1 MQGLFSLKYAGVTK
15 DTILFFKPRK
25 KAEEGKKVYGIKP
38 ILETNEVEYK
48 GKRYSLSSLAK
59 MLYEDVEKKSKVAY
73 RGPDFFYYTK
83 GKEEH
88 NLVEWKIIHDETRIV
103 SHVQV
108 LKEQRGITDNE
119 CDRNIW
125 DGYFGKSRNDE
136 IMENTDKSVCSKLS
150 NREPLYEKKDFLE
163 EVFIST
169 EEYDVLKNLLLYKK
183 NIILQ
188 GAPGV
193 GKTFMAKRLAYSVY
207 GGKEDDYIEYVQFHQ
222 SYSYED
228 FIMGYKPTKGGFELK
243 TGVFYNFCK
252 KAQENLEH
260 PYFFIIDEIN
270 RGNLSRIF
278 GESLMLIEKDKRG
291 AENAVKLA
299 YNDEMFFVPENVYII
314 GMMNT
319 ADRSLAIMDYALRR
333 RFSFYTVEPAFSS
346 DGFFKRLL
354 KNGIS
359 ECVVREISGKFDALN
374 DYIADEKVSNLGK
387 GFCIGHSYFCSKPN
401 EGQSQL
407 NWFNCILTFEI
418 TPLLREYWWDEK
430 QKADDWIDKL
440 KINYR

>member
-1 MQGLFSLKYAGVTK
+1 
-15 DTILFFKPRK
+15 
-25 KAEEGKKVYGIKP
+25 
-38 ILETNEVEYK
+38 
-48 GKRYSLSSLAK
+48 
-59 MLYEDVEKKSKVAY
+59 
-73 RGPDFFYYTK
+73 
-83 GKEEH
+83 
-88 NLVEWKIIHDETRIV
+88 
-103 SHVQV
+103 
-108 LKEQRGITDNE
+108 
-119 CDRNIW
+119 
-125 DGYFGKSRNDE
+125 
-136 IMENTDKSVCSKLS
+136 
-150 NREPLYEKKDFLE
+150 
-163 EVFIST
+163 
-169 EEYDVLKNLLLYKK
+169 
-183 NIILQ
+183 
-188 GAPGV
+188 
-193 GKTFMAKRLAYSVY
+193 
-207 GGKEDDYIEYVQFHQ
+207 
-222 SYSYED
+222 
-228 FIMGYKPTKGGFELK
+228 
-243 TGVFYNFCK
+243 VFYNFCK